1 MKLWQRVYLVAL
13 VIITFVVNVGFFGII
28 YFTYNHMLQEEK
40 NRCNAEFV
48 ILRENVSADIA
59 QMEKSIPL
67 NKEYFGKF
75 ITAYNSYYEAGT
87 VLLGVV
93 DNEVVGGDKIY
104 DKLPREN
111 GVYIENE
118 GQTTIYVSQ
127 ILDDNHQNYRII
139 MKRTLDDF
147 DKSWD
152 TLRPLYIVG
161 GIVLSL
167 VVSLLLSVFVRIV
180 LKPMDELEEATK
192 KVQAGDWSARVH
204 IKGNHELAQLGN
216 QFNAMAGYV
225 EENITKL
232 QKMSDEKQE
241 LINNLAHEMNTPIT
255 SIQGFADYMR
265 MGELSVDEQNEC
277 LGYIAAEGKRL
288 KEISATLLYMAK
300 MQNPEDVTKTSFSI
314 ENMCNRLE
322 SIYKK
327 EFAKQNVKLQIS
339 CEVQHVQANE
349 TLIESLLRNLIT
361 NGYHAV
367 SDRENALVEV
377 RIFAE
382 NDVLNIQI
390 TDNGCGIEEEHISHI
405 FEPFYRV
412 DKARSREMGGSGL
425 GLPFC
430 KKIVD
435 IHNGSIEVESRFN
448 HGTTFLINL
457 PFDNLSESI

>member
-13 VIITFVVNVGFFGII
+13 VIITLVVNVGFFGII
-28 YFTYNHMLQEEK
+28 YFTYNQMLQEEK

-48 ILRENVSADIA
+48 MLRENISADIA

-67 NKEYFGKF
+67 TREYFGKF

-93 DNEVVGGDKIY
+93 DDEVFGATKTY
-104 DKLPREN
+104 DKLPKEN
-111 GVYIENE
+111 GVYIESE
-118 GQTTIYVSQ
+118 EQTTIYISQ
-127 ILDDNHQNYRII
+127 ILDDNHQNYRIV
-139 MKRTLDDF
+139 MRRELNDF
-147 DKSWD
+147 DRIWD
-152 TLRPLYIVG
+152 TLKPLYIVG
-161 GIVLSL
+161 GMVLSL
-167 VVSLLLSVFVRIV
+167 GVSLLLALLVRIV
-180 LKPMDELEEATK
+180 LKPMDKLEQAARQ
-192 KVQAGDWSARVH
+192 VQAGDWSARVH
-204 IKGNHELAQLGN
+204 IKGNNELAQLGN
-216 QFNAMAGYV
+216 QFNAMAGSV

-232 QKMSDEKQE
+232 QKISDEKQE

-265 MGELSVDEQNEC
+265 MSELSVDEQNEC

-288 KEISATLLYMAK
+288 KEISATLLSMAK

-314 ENMCNRLE
+314 ENMCNSLE
-322 SIYKK
+322 SIYTK

-339 CEVQHVQANE
+339 CEVQYVQGNE
-349 TLIESLLRNLIT
+349 PLIESLLRNLIT

-367 SDRENALVEV
+367 LGKENALVEA

-382 NDVLNIQI
+382 NDMLNIQI
-390 TDNGCGIEEEHISHI
+390 TDNGCGIEDEHIPHI

-430 KKIVD
+430 KKVVD
-435 IHNGSIEVESRFN
+435 MHKGNIEVESILN
-448 HGTTFLINL
+448 QGTTFLINL